1 MSEERKPEESLMDD
15 ETLFF
20 GYFKAALGPSIE
32 SDLDLNGSVKCAKKA
47 LEEHRKLF
55 PKKVP
60 QDSPCDC
67 GSECVKCSPN
77 KLDNK

>member
-15 ETLFF
+15 EDLFKE
-20 GYFKAALGPSIE
+20 YFAALLTRQLPVEDSRRIAE
-32 SDLDLNGSVKCAKKA
+32 TAIA
-47 LEEHRKLF
+47 EHRKLF

>member
-1 MSEERKPEESLMDD
+1 MSEERKPEESLMSD

-32 SDLDLNGSVKCAKKA
+32 SDLDLSGSVKCAKKA

-55 PKKVP
+55 PKKKRRVDP
-60 QDSPCDC
+60 LMPR
-67 GSECVKCSPN
+67 
-77 KLDNK
+77 